1 MAGDTSE
8 GTRELDQ
15 TPTWAVAGVCAIII
29 VVSIAL
35 EKVLH
40 RLGKVTAFPPFL
52 LVSFHFYSIS
62 PLKFVGFCSSQLFP
76 ETA

>member
-8 GTRELDQ
+8 GARELDQ
-15 TPTWAVAGVCAIII
+15 TPTWAVAGVCAVII

-40 RLGKVTAFPPFL
+40 KLGKVTAFP
-52 LVSFHFYSIS
+52 
-62 PLKFVGFCSSQLFP
+62 LFP
-76 ETA
+76 LFCTKF